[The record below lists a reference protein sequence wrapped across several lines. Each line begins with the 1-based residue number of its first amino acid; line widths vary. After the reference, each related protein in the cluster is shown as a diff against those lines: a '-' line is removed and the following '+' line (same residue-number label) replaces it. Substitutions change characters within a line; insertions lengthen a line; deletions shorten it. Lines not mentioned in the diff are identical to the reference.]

1 MRIVLLFLLVVFVA
15 SSASAGE
22 YGQYDPKRVL
32 GVTEA
37 PSGKRYGFDLI
48 YFDKILN
55 DLSAHAKNYPPQF
68 ATPQDRQRATRD
80 VKVLSGMLDV
90 LLDTPSP
97 DPELL
102 LRAAYL
108 NSIGH
113 NLDIPGA
120 GEKANATF
128 VRLLAAKPADPRG
141 NYMYGTFLAGVG
153 KPGEA
158 LPYLEK
164 ARSAGVTDAAYT
176 IGMAYL
182 SLGDREQALTNLEEY
197 KRRKPGD
204 GSVDNLIEA
213 IHNGKIKIKKK
224 P

>member
-1 MRIVLLFLLVVFVA
+1 
-15 SSASAGE
+15 
-22 YGQYDPKRVL
+22 
-32 GVTEA
+32 
-37 PSGKRYGFDLI
+37 
-48 YFDKILN
+48 
-55 DLSAHAKNYPPQF
+55 
-68 ATPQDRQRATRD
+68 
-80 VKVLSGMLDV
+80 
-90 LLDTPSP
+90 
-97 DPELL
+97 
-102 LRAAYL
+102 
-108 NSIGH
+108 
-113 NLDIPGA
+113 
-120 GEKANATF
+120 
-128 VRLLAAKPADPRG
+128 
-141 NYMYGTFLAGVG
+141 MYGTFLAGVG